1 MNIYH
6 VVELCG
12 NLSILH
18 DDNHVVHVD
27 MLKRKG
33 TLCIHELPFLARR
46 EVATFM
52 RLFMDAIM
60 RKKRRERERERERE
74 TKRES

>member
-1 MNIYH
+1 ML
-6 VVELCG
+6 ERCG

-33 TLCIHELPFLARR
+33 TLCIHELPFWQG
-46 EVATFM
+46 E
-52 RLFMDAIM
+52 
-60 RKKRRERERERERE
+60 K
-74 TKRES
+74 